1 MEYYH
6 DFTGWIDP
14 YRIDRVTQWINKINR
29 KGTIYRIMATSSPRW
44 RARERCAS
52 IALSLMLLLL
62 TNNVYAIDGG
72 AHNRF
77 QTYLG
82 NVDNGKHHEQPLKR
96 RRAAKAE
103 HVKAHHGGGRGHHRD
118 ETSATSLAAL
128 APEAVIVSE
137 SVASSHGSG
146 KTGKEVVAPAET
158 LQEVAVVSESVA
170 VSSGGKSGKEV
181 PPASAVAQSVTSS
194 PGSGKSGKKI
204 IAPAETLT
212 SVALTE
218 AVSTTA
224 LENATV
230 AEGMLTMAAVAPA
243 DAENSITTP
252 IIGVPTGGG
261 GNAMPYDSKVSKIYK
276 EEPDADLVKPKAS
289 KANHPLTEYFIK
301 ESTAPALTKSGK
313 SAGGSVGDKSG
324 KDATGGKSSKAAAL
338 ASMSYD
344 FAPTGSTIYDL
355 LAANPNFSTLVAA
368 VDAADLTDVLKVAG
382 PLTVAGMY
390 EKHGKPICVVTYY
403 VSSILTRLFLS

>member
-1 MEYYH
+1 
-6 DFTGWIDP
+6 
-14 YRIDRVTQWINKINR
+14 
-29 KGTIYRIMATSSPRW
+29 MATSSPRW
-44 RARERCAS
+44 RALGRCAS

-62 TNNVYAIDGG
+62 TNNVYAIDGS
-72 AHNRF
+72 AHSRF
-77 QTYLG
+77 RADVG

-118 ETSATSLAAL
+118 KTPATSLAAL
-128 APEAVIVSE
+128 APEAVLVSE

-146 KTGKEVVAPAET
+146 KSGKEVVTPAET

-181 PPASAVAQSVTSS
+181 PPTSTVPQSVTSS
-194 PGSGKSGKKI
+194 PGSGKSGKEV
-204 IAPAETLT
+204 IAPTETLT
-212 SVALTE
+212 PVAHTD

-230 AEGMLTMAAVAPA
+230 TEGVLTMAAVAPA
-243 DAENSITTP
+243 DAEHSIATP
-252 IIGVPTGGG
+252 IIDVSAGGG
-261 GNAMPYDSKVSKIYK
+261 GNAMPYDSKVGKIYK

-301 ESTAPALTKSGK
+301 ESTVPALTKSGK
-313 SAGGSVGDKSG
+313 SGKSAGGSSVGDKSS
-324 KDATGGKSSKAAAL
+324 KDATSGKSSKAAAL
-338 ASMSYD
+338 ASMSFD
-344 FAPTGSTIYDL
+344 FASTGRTIYDL
-355 LAANPNFSTLVAA
+355 LAANPNFTTLVAA
-368 VDAADLTDVLKVAG
+368 VDAAGLTDVLKVAG

-390 EKHGKPICVVTYY
+390 EKRGKHIA
-403 VSSILTRLFLS
+403 